1 MDNFVDN
8 RIGGG
13 GILLEINIVYSLSY
27 AGLRSQREIKYE
39 KNVES

>member
-13 GILLEINIVYSLSY
+13 ILLKINIVYSLSY